1 VKRQFIRLVARN
13 FNPSIIRP
21 NWLKR
26 HLGLKDVKRGV
37 YLEKVAYCEAGGLEL
52 LATPEFLELK
62 AKGRRAIDLWEY
74 AEKIVKTLPHTPYES
89 IVVGQQ
95 RSFKRTRLLQRWKSI
110 LSDASNALVG
120 FVGDDHAL
128 MMRFL
133 KEDSETVVSVGT
145 ADDKFVSD
153 VIVKY
158 VIGREQ
164 NAEKVLKK
172 ARRAFERML
181 AKLKECGL

>member
-1 VKRQFIRLVARN
+1 VKRQFIRLVARD

-37 YLEKVAYCEAGGLEL
+37 YLEKVSYCEAGGLEL

-95 RSFKRTRLLQRWKSI
+95 RFIRRKRLLPRWRER
-110 LSDASNALVG
+110 LADASNALLG
-120 FVGDDHAL
+120 FKGDDHAL
-128 MMRFL
+128 MLRFTQQNA
-133 KEDSETVVSVGT
+133 EIVVSVAT
-145 ADDKFVSD
+145 AGDRFV
-153 VIVKY
+153 VEVMVKCP
-158 VIGREQ
+158 VGRGRRVEQ
-164 NAEKVLKK
+164 VLSI
-172 ARRAFERML
+172 
-181 AKLKECGL
+181 AKTVYEETLDRLKGSKL